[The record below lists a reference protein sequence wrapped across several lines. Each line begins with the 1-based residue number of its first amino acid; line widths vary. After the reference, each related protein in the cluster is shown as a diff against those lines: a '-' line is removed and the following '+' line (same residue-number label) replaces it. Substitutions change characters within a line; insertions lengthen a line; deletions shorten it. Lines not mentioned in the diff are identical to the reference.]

1 MNFVSGIRKTESVN
15 KSGGNLDILYKQTV
29 TVDDLVYMHVRAA
42 AHAIITENTTI
53 PTISRSSEIQVTK
66 VPHVS

>member
-1 MNFVSGIRKTESVN
+1 MNFVSGIRKTESVS
-15 KSGGNLDILYKQTV
+15 KSGGTLDILYKQTV

-42 AHAIITENTTI
+42 AHAIITENATI
-53 PTISRSSEIQVTK
+53 PTISRSSEIQVAK